1 MSLGDWFIFGLNEHF
16 SGMDIPIYLRA
27 SVCIFY
33 NQFMKEI
40 YK

>member
-27 SVCIFY
+27 SVCIFL
-33 NQFMKEI
+33 QPI
-40 YK
+40 YERNL